1 MNILNRVYFYYF
13 FHKMCTFSNKPIWF
27 EGRRC
32 TFPYMNCGQ
41 KDFSFIY
48 CDQNLYERFN
58 EPFFFFFFFL
68 VEKTV
73 RNVNGIL
80 IFKNFTSFKWRI
92 LCSLTGHCNLAKNI
106 KIITR
111 DILKELFYTLVS
123 ALLIAFI
130 IKNIDDTMIGWS
142 ICQ

>member
-1 MNILNRVYFYYF
+1 MNVL
-13 FHKMCTFSNKPIWF
+13 
-27 EGRRC
+27 
-32 TFPYMNCGQ
+32 MN
-41 KDFSFIY
+41 
-48 CDQNLYERFN
+48 L
-58 EPFFFFFFFL
+58 FFFFL

-92 LCSLTGHCNLAKNI
+92 LCSLTGHCNLAKKI